1 MTTYTLD
8 VTGNMNL
15 TGNLYFNNPENY
27 INTVNG
33 NAVQYVADT
42 VHVFYDKIDNPT
54 NKLFITGKE
63 YTATLNKH
71 VFENIV
77 SIGSYSPPEGYKLY
91 VEGNTYVKGNTTIT
105 NNTTGTLILNKTVSS
120 GVSSIV
126 FPSMTSLDDYGSI
139 EYYDDVYNTNKNYFE
154 LIEQSESACLYI
166 GSENDDN
173 SLYSSFRDTI
183 VIRPVGGLILDVGTY
198 TNQTKNTITQNLS
211 GTIFMVP
218 NNSNV
223 CIGSMTEHP
232 EYKLFVEGNVATSG
246 VLESSALYSS
256 GDISFDGNLNL
267 ISFNPQISLT
277 QDELS
282 RLSGAKS
289 NIQDQ
294 ISNIQVQINAIP
306 KANFEIVYYY
316 ITGKDGVLNKE
327 TQLKQN
333 YQNNTNYAVFPSI
346 YCGYNGNLGGTY
358 SPSDTANTIS
368 NIAIT
373 YRSNE
378 SFNWTLI
385 KSTNKNVNVFI
396 VFLVVYGVNETTIS
410 EIPINYSD
418 VVYS

>member
-42 VHVFYDKIDNPT
+42 LHIFYDKIDNPT

-126 FPSMTSLDDYGSI
+126 FPSLKSADDYGSI
-139 EYYDDVYNTNKNYFE
+139 QYYDDVFGTNKNYFG
-154 LIEQSESACLYI
+154 QTAPSESACLYI
-166 GSENDDN
+166 GSENDN
-173 SLYSSFRDTI
+173 TSVSSSFRDTI

-198 TNQTKNTITQNLS
+198 TNTEDTITQVSS

-223 CIGSMTEHP
+223 CIGSMTEHQ
-232 EYKLFVEGNVATSG
+232 EYKLYVTGPTYIDGNVFIGGVSPQNTEYKLYVEGNVATSG
-246 VLESSALYSS
+246 VLGSSALYSS
-256 GDISFDGNLNL
+256 GDISFAGNLNL
-267 ISFNPQISLT
+267 LSFEPDISLSQT
-277 QDELS
+277 EFS
-282 RLSGAKS
+282 YLSGTTS
-289 NIQDQ
+289 NIQGQINDIQDQ
-294 ISNIQVQINAIP
+294 IDDII
-306 KANFEIVYYY
+306 
-316 ITGKDGVLNKE
+316 GVLE
-327 TQLKQN
+327 S
-333 YQNNTNYAVFPSI
+333 YQMLISI
-346 YCGYNGNLGGTY
+346 
-358 SPSDTANTIS
+358 P
-368 NIAIT
+368 
-373 YRSNE
+373 
-378 SFNWTLI
+378 
-385 KSTNKNVNVFI
+385 
-396 VFLVVYGVNETTIS
+396 
-410 EIPINYSD
+410 
-418 VVYS
+418 